1 MKSLS
6 KFMIA
11 LTAIVT
17 VMSTGCSKDDPKN
30 ENGGHGTLNGNLIGI
45 GGTRDVDYTSA
56 ILLGVVDFPKMTS
69 DHSYGIVYMPAM
81 LQADFDYDSKLVL
94 NGSSGRYD
102 KEKYTCTTAQVMS
115 STSDGKFEKQLVNL
129 KPATKYYYRAY
140 VAIGSIV
147 NYSNVE
153 SFTTKDPSPDIKLIT
168 SDATDV
174 QAVASVI
181 NGNVNVG
188 PVMNSKEN
196 QKFGF
201 VYTDAVQMSTPD
213 KLTFEY
219 YNQWQ
224 YNHFETEEG
233 FNAPKEV
240 TATDNLD
247 GRINV
252 KIDKLIPG
260 KTYYYRSFF
269 CWSGKY
275 FYSPEV
281 KSFTTKGPAEI
292 TVRVDQIDEVSA
304 STAMLKGNM
313 PFSLIGEESVE
324 CGFLISSKFNN
335 PSEFNYDTAVDWR
348 NRYTNPDAGAYYVNT
363 LTSATDFQYRI
374 SDLQPNTI
382 YNVCAYVYLGD
393 SVEIVNGTK
402 KHVRI
407 ISYSPIQSFRTEEI
421 KPSDLD
427 PMITDFNT
435 DGPYAWTRSWDAWTS
450 GNRNQDNTSSRLSL
464 IIQHPAGT
472 TFSCKVEVSSE
483 AGCDELIIFCFDAE
497 VARYSGNKTDT
508 FTYRFN
514 DTGWSGIEFRY
525 IKDDSGSSGQDCAK
539 ISNWKVY

>member
-1 MKSLS
+1 
-6 KFMIA
+6 MIA

-153 SFTTKDPSPDIKLIT
+153 SFSTQDPSPDIKLIT
-168 SDATDV
+168 NDATDV
-174 QAVASVI
+174 QAVASVM

-188 PVMNSKEN
+188 LVMDTKEN

-201 VYTDAVQMSTPD
+201 IYTDAIQMSTPD
-213 KLTFEY
+213 KLSFEY
-219 YNQWQ
+219 YDQWQ
-224 YNHFETEEG
+224 NNHLETEEE
-233 FNAPKEV
+233 FDKPKEV
-240 TATDNLD
+240 TTTDNLN

-252 KIDKLIPG
+252 KILMLIPG
-260 KTYYYRSFF
+260 RTYYYRSFF
-269 CWSGKY
+269 SWNGKY

-292 TVRVDQIDEVSA
+292 TVRVDKIEDVTRNSVR
-304 STAMLKGNM
+304 LRGNM
-313 PFSLIGEESVE
+313 PYSLIGDEYVV
-324 CGFLISSKFNN
+324 CGFMISSKYNN
-335 PSEFNYDTAVDWR
+335 LSEFNYDTAVKWGD
-348 NRYTNPDAGAYYVNT
+348 RYKYPDADVYYVQ
-363 LTSATDFQYRI
+363 TSTSEQDFQCKFN
-374 SDLQPNTI
+374 DLSSNTI
-382 YNVCAYVYLGD
+382 YNVCAYVYFGRFEE
-393 SVEIVNGTK
+393 VVNGTK
-402 KHVRI
+402 KNVPI
-407 ISYSPIQSFRTEEI
+407 LSYSPVQSFRTKE
-421 KPSDLD
+421 
-427 PMITDFNT
+427 
-435 DGPYAWTRSWDAWTS
+435 
-450 GNRNQDNTSSRLSL
+450 
-464 IIQHPAGT
+464 
-472 TFSCKVEVSSE
+472 
-483 AGCDELIIFCFDAE
+483 
-497 VARYSGNKTDT
+497 
-508 FTYRFN
+508 
-514 DTGWSGIEFRY
+514 
-525 IKDDSGSSGQDCAK
+525 
-539 ISNWKVY
+539 